1 MLYMVHFSGGI
12 MHEMSST
19 QGQGQRTKD
28 KDKDKQSL
36 ASYVREIEGSGRLVF
51 MQGNKAYHSQ
61 LKGG

>member
-19 QGQGQRTKD
+19 QGQGQRTKG
-28 KDKDKQSL
+28 KDKQSL
-36 ASYVREIEGSGRLVF
+36 ATYVREIEGSGRLVF

>member
-1 MLYMVHFSGGI
+1 

>member
-1 MLYMVHFSGGI
+1 

-19 QGQGQRTKD
+19 QGQGQRTKG
-28 KDKDKQSL
+28 KDKQSL
-36 ASYVREIEGSGRLVF
+36 ATYVREIEGSGRLVF